1 MVIGGIATTASG
13 ESEADGRTNFATHPG
28 R

>member
-1 MVIGGIATTASG
+1 MVIGVIATTASG
-13 ESEADGRTNFATHPG
+13 KSEADGRTNFATHPG